1 MPAFITHYLYGV
13 DMYQTLSY
21 KEIKSVLYQY
31 QNAYKL
37 GLQGPDIFFFDL
49 SLILG
54 PSEYKVGNHMHEHK
68 VSQFFQNYLDKLF
81 TLSGEEFDCGL
92 AYLCGLLAHYSL
104 DAHVHPYIYYRTGF
118 SPEVEGSNVT
128 SFSMH
133 GTLEALIDK
142 QLLLERKGLTPSK
155 FYPAKTIS
163 LSNKEK
169 SIIANLMSVS
179 INKTFHSFL
188 RGTQRGSRI
197 TSPAKIKNTINF
209 MKIEMLFLH
218 DKTGRKQRNIR
229 AIENLLKQKHIV
241 SSLILN
247 DTLIDTMDA
256 CNLAKSTWHNPWDTS
271 SESTDS
277 FHDLYSNAAI
287 FYQNILSHINA
298 YLSSKSGGLINYTI
312 LDRLIEAIENRS
324 YHSGLDV
331 GDGG

>member
-13 DMYQTLSY
+13 DMYQTLLS

-49 SLILG
+49 SIILG
-54 PSEYKVGNHMHEHK
+54 PSEYNVGNHMHEHK
-68 VSQFFQNYLDKLF
+68 VSQFFQNYLEKLLA
-81 TLSGEEFDCGL
+81 LSGEEFDCGL

-104 DAHVHPYIYYRTGF
+104 DAHVHPYIYYRTGY
-118 SPEVEGSNVT
+118 SPNIAGSNVT
-128 SFSMH
+128 SFSIH

-163 LSNKEK
+163 LSSKEK

-188 RGTQRGSRI
+188 RGTQRDSRM
-197 TSPAKIKNTINF
+197 TSPSKIKKAINS
-209 MKIEMLFLH
+209 MKIETLLLH

-229 AIENLLKQKHIV
+229 SIEHLLKQKHIV
-241 SSLILN
+241 SSLMIN

-256 CNLAKSTWHNPWDTS
+256 FNLANSSWQNPWDTRL
-271 SESTDS
+271 ESTDS
-277 FHDLYSNAAI
+277 FYDLYNNASV
-287 FYQNILSHINA
+287 FFQYILN
-298 YLSSKSGGLINYTI
+298 LINTNLCSRSKVLIDYTR
-312 LDRLIEAIENRS
+312 LDRLIEAIGNHS
-324 YHSGLDV
+324 YHSGLDA
-331 GDGG
+331 GND